1 MKGKKLTE
9 WFTSKKIVSSCA
21 AIALAAVIG
30 GVSLFSGTGE
40 TPEFPS
46 YTDPVMETSIQ
57 EEETPLASQPKTSV
71 KTTRSTKT
79 TKKTVK
85 LKKAS
90 KKSYTKKLK
99 TTTKVSN
106 SSKTSGN
113 TTVAT
118 KKTVVTNATEK
129 YTKKSKKKL
138 VTSKVITTVQT
149 TTTQQ
154 VTVTNVA
161 AANTTSSGTTAKSPA
176 TTTTVKATT
185 ASTATANKTKYEANV
200 TSVAGKMDSRV
211 LSAFQKLGFKLVVDP
226 SVNYSGYFEARSR
239 SITMKQID
247 DSVYHELGHFL
258 AFIAGNA
265 DRTSSFQSIY
275 AAEKSKVTAFNK
287 AYVTQNASEYFA
299 ESVKDYILNNAALKS
314 TRPQTYAAVQN
325 ALNQITDAQIAKIQK
340 IYGPYW
346 N

>member
-9 WFTSKKIVSSCA
+9 WLANKKVVSSCA

-30 GVSLFSGTGE
+30 GVSLFSGAGE

-46 YTDPVMETSIQ
+46 YTDPIMETSII
-57 EEETPLASQPKTSV
+57 EDETPLASQPKTTV
-71 KTTRSTKT
+71 KTTSSTKT
-79 TKKTVK
+79 IRKTVK

-99 TTTKVSN
+99 TKTKVTN
-106 SSKTSGN
+106 KTNKSGN
-113 TTVAT
+113 TTVDT
-118 KKTVVTNATEK
+118 KTTVVTKATAK
-129 YTKKSKKKL
+129 YTKKSKKKV
-138 VTSKVITTVQT
+138 VTSKITTTVQT

-154 VTVTNVA
+154 VSI
-161 AANTTSSGTTAKSPA
+161 ANETAVSTTSSGTSAA
-176 TTTTVKATT
+176 Q
-185 ASTATANKTKYEANV
+185 ATAAASSSQNQSKYEANV
-200 TSVAGKMDSRV
+200 ANVASVAGKMDNRV
-211 LSAFQKLGFKLVVDP
+211 IAAYQQLGFKIVVDP
-226 SVNYSGYFEARSR
+226 SVNYSGYFDARSR

-258 AFIAGNA
+258 AFIAGNVDKTA
-265 DRTSSFQSIY
+265 SFQSIF
-275 AAEKSKVTAFNK
+275 AAEKANVTAFNK

-299 ESVKDYILNNAALKS
+299 ESVKDYILNNASLKS

-340 IYGPYW
+340 IYGAFW

>member
-9 WFTSKKIVSSCA
+9 WLANKKVVSSCA

-30 GVSLFSGTGE
+30 GVSLFSGAGE

-46 YTDPVMETSIQ
+46 YTDPIMETSIM
-57 EEETPLASQPKTSV
+57 EDETPLASQPKTTV
-71 KTTRSTKT
+71 KTTSSTKT
-79 TKKTVK
+79 TRKTVK

-99 TTTKVSN
+99 TKTKVTN
-106 SSKTSGN
+106 KTNKSGN
-113 TTVAT
+113 TTVDT
-118 KKTVVTNATEK
+118 KTTVVTKATAK
-129 YTKKSKKKL
+129 YTKKSKKKV
-138 VTSKVITTVQT
+138 VTSKIITTVQT

-154 VTVTNVA
+154 VSI
-161 AANTTSSGTTAKSPA
+161 ANETAVSTTSSGTSAA
-176 TTTTVKATT
+176 Q
-185 ASTATANKTKYEANV
+185 ATAAASSSQNQSKYEANV
-200 TSVAGKMDSRV
+200 ANVASVAGKMDNRV
-211 LSAFQKLGFKLVVDP
+211 IAAYQQLGFKLVVDP
-226 SVNYSGYFEARSR
+226 SVNYSGYFDARSR

-258 AFIAGNA
+258 AFIAGNVDKTA
-265 DRTSSFQSIY
+265 SFQSIF
-275 AAEKSKVTAFNK
+275 AAEKANVTAFNK

-299 ESVKDYILNNAALKS
+299 ESVKDYILNNASLKS

-340 IYGPYW
+340 IYGAFW

>member
-1 MKGKKLTE
+1 MKGKKITE
-9 WFTSKKIVSSCA
+9 WLANKKVVSSCA

-30 GVSLFSGTGE
+30 GVSLFSGAGE

-46 YTDPVMETSIQ
+46 YTDPIMETSII
-57 EEETPLASQPKTSV
+57 EDETPLASQPKTTV
-71 KTTRSTKT
+71 KTTSSTKT
-79 TKKTVK
+79 IRKTVK

-99 TTTKVSN
+99 TKTKVTN
-106 SSKTSGN
+106 KTNKSGN
-113 TTVAT
+113 TTVDT
-118 KKTVVTNATEK
+118 KTTVVTKATAK
-129 YTKKSKKKL
+129 YTKKSKKKV
-138 VTSKVITTVQT
+138 VTSKITTTVQT

-154 VTVTNVA
+154 VSI
-161 AANTTSSGTTAKSPA
+161 ANETAVSTTSSGTSVAQ
-176 TTTTVKATT
+176 
-185 ASTATANKTKYEANV
+185 ATAASSSQNQSKYEANV
-200 TSVAGKMDSRV
+200 ASVAGKMDNRV
-211 LSAFQKLGFKLVVDP
+211 IAAYQQLGFKIVVDP
-226 SVNYSGYFEARSR
+226 SVNYSGYFDARSR

-258 AFIAGNA
+258 AFIAGNVDKTA
-265 DRTSSFQSIY
+265 SFQSIF
-275 AAEKSKVTAFNK
+275 AAEKANVTAFNK

-299 ESVKDYILNNAALKS
+299 ESVKDYILNNASLKS

-340 IYGPYW
+340 IYGAFW

>member
-1 MKGKKLTE
+1 MKGKKITE
-9 WFTSKKIVSSCA
+9 WLANKKVVSSCA

-30 GVSLFSGTGE
+30 GVSLFSGAGE

-46 YTDPVMETSIQ
+46 YTDPIMETSII
-57 EEETPLASQPKTSV
+57 EDETPLASQPKTTV
-71 KTTRSTKT
+71 KTTSSTKT
-79 TKKTVK
+79 TRKTVK

-99 TTTKVSN
+99 TKTKVTN
-106 SSKTSGN
+106 KTNKSGN
-113 TTVAT
+113 TTVDT
-118 KKTVVTNATEK
+118 KTTVVTKATAK
-129 YTKKSKKKL
+129 YTKKSKKKV
-138 VTSKVITTVQT
+138 VTSKITTTVQT

-154 VTVTNVA
+154 VSI
-161 AANTTSSGTTAKSPA
+161 ANETAVSTTSSGTSAA
-176 TTTTVKATT
+176 Q
-185 ASTATANKTKYEANV
+185 ATAAASSSQNQSKYEANV
-200 TSVAGKMDSRV
+200 ANVASVAGKMDNRV
-211 LSAFQKLGFKLVVDP
+211 IAAYQQLGFKIVVDP
-226 SVNYSGYFEARSR
+226 SVNYSGYFDARSR

-258 AFIAGNA
+258 AFIAGNVDKTA
-265 DRTSSFQSIY
+265 SFQSIF
-275 AAEKSKVTAFNK
+275 AAEKANVTAFNK

-299 ESVKDYILNNAALKS
+299 ESVKDYILNNASLKS

-340 IYGPYW
+340 IYGAFW

>member
-9 WFTSKKIVSSCA
+9 WLANKKVVSSCA

-30 GVSLFSGTGE
+30 GVSLFSGAGQS
-40 TPEFPS
+40 PEFPS
-46 YTDPVMETSIQ
+46 YTDPILESSIIVDV
-57 EEETPLASQPKTSV
+57 TPLASQPKTTV
-71 KTTRSTKT
+71 KTTSSTKT
-79 TKKTVK
+79 TRKTVK

-99 TTTKVSN
+99 TKTKVTN
-106 SSKTSGN
+106 KTNKSGN
-113 TTVAT
+113 TTVDT
-118 KKTVVTNATEK
+118 KTTVVTKATAK
-129 YTKKSKKKL
+129 YTKKSKKKV
-138 VTSKVITTVQT
+138 VTSKITTTVQT

-154 VTVTNVA
+154 VSI
-161 AANTTSSGTTAKSPA
+161 ANETAVSTTSSGTSAA
-176 TTTTVKATT
+176 Q
-185 ASTATANKTKYEANV
+185 ATAAASSSQNQSKYEANV
-200 TSVAGKMDSRV
+200 ASVAGKMDNRV
-211 LSAFQKLGFKLVVDP
+211 IAAYQQLGFD
-226 SVNYSGYFEARSR
+226 ARSR

-265 DRTSSFQSIY
+265 DKTASFQSIF
-275 AAEKSKVTAFNK
+275 AAEKANVTAFNK

-299 ESVKDYILNNAALKS
+299 ESVKDYILNNASLKS
-314 TRPQTYAAVQN
+314 SRPQTYAAVQN

-340 IYGPYW
+340 IYGAFW

>member
-1 MKGKKLTE
+1 MKGKKITE
-9 WFTSKKIVSSCA
+9 WLANKKVVSSCA

-30 GVSLFSGTGE
+30 GVSLFSGAGE

-46 YTDPVMETSIQ
+46 YTDPIMETSII
-57 EEETPLASQPKTSV
+57 EDETPLASQPKTTV
-71 KTTRSTKT
+71 KTTSSTKT
-79 TKKTVK
+79 TRKTVK

-99 TTTKVSN
+99 TKTKVTN
-106 SSKTSGN
+106 KTNKSGN
-113 TTVAT
+113 TTVDT
-118 KKTVVTNATEK
+118 KTTVVTKATAK
-129 YTKKSKKKL
+129 YTKKSKKKV
-138 VTSKVITTVQT
+138 VTSKITTTVQT

-154 VTVTNVA
+154 VSI
-161 AANTTSSGTTAKSPA
+161 ANETAVSTTSSGTSAA
-176 TTTTVKATT
+176 Q
-185 ASTATANKTKYEANV
+185 ATAAASSSQNQSKYEANV
-200 TSVAGKMDSRV
+200 ANVASVAGKMDNRV
-211 LSAFQKLGFKLVVDP
+211 IAAYQQLGFKLVVDP
-226 SVNYSGYFEARSR
+226 SVNYSGYFDARSR

-265 DRTSSFQSIY
+265 DKTASFQSIF
-275 AAEKSKVTAFNK
+275 AAEKANVTAFNK

-299 ESVKDYILNNAALKS
+299 ESVKDYILNNASLKS

-340 IYGPYW
+340 IYGAFW

>member
-9 WFTSKKIVSSCA
+9 WLANKKVVSSCA

-46 YTDPVMETSIQ
+46 YTDPIMEASII
-57 EEETPLASQPKTSV
+57 EDETPLASQPKTTV
-71 KTTRSTKT
+71 KTTSSTKT
-79 TKKTVK
+79 TRKTVK

-99 TTTKVSN
+99 TKTKVTN
-106 SSKTSGN
+106 KTNKSGN
-113 TTVAT
+113 TTVDT
-118 KKTVVTNATEK
+118 KTTVVTKATAK
-129 YTKKSKKKL
+129 YTKKSKKKV
-138 VTSKVITTVQT
+138 VTSKITTTVQT

-154 VTVTNVA
+154 VSI
-161 AANTTSSGTTAKSPA
+161 ANETAVSTTSSGTS
-176 TTTTVKATT
+176 V
-185 ASTATANKTKYEANV
+185 SQATAAASSSQNQSKYEANV
-200 TSVAGKMDSRV
+200 ANVASVAGKMDNRV
-211 LSAFQKLGFKLVVDP
+211 IAAYQQLGFKIVVDP
-226 SVNYSGYFEARSR
+226 SVNYSGYFDARSR

-247 DSVYHELGHFL
+247 DTVYHELGHFL
-258 AFIAGNA
+258 AFIAGNVDKTA
-265 DRTSSFQSIY
+265 SFQSIF
-275 AAEKSKVTAFNK
+275 AAEKANVTAFNK

-299 ESVKDYILNNAALKS
+299 ESVKDYILNNASLKS

-340 IYGPYW
+340 IYGAFW

>member
-1 MKGKKLTE
+1 MKGKKITE
-9 WFTSKKIVSSCA
+9 WLANKKVVSSCA

-30 GVSLFSGTGE
+30 GVSLFSGAGE

-46 YTDPVMETSIQ
+46 YTDPIMETSII
-57 EEETPLASQPKTSV
+57 EDETPLASQPKTTV
-71 KTTRSTKT
+71 KTTSSTKT
-79 TKKTVK
+79 TRKTVK

-99 TTTKVSN
+99 TKTKVTN
-106 SSKTSGN
+106 KTNKSGN
-113 TTVAT
+113 TTVDT
-118 KKTVVTNATEK
+118 KTTVVTKATAK
-129 YTKKSKKKL
+129 YTKKSKKKV
-138 VTSKVITTVQT
+138 VTSKITTTVQT

-154 VTVTNVA
+154 VSI
-161 AANTTSSGTTAKSPA
+161 ANETAVSTTSSGTS
-176 TTTTVKATT
+176 V
-185 ASTATANKTKYEANV
+185 SQATAAASSSQNQSKYEANV
-200 TSVAGKMDSRV
+200 ANVASVAGKMDNRV
-211 LSAFQKLGFKLVVDP
+211 IAAYQQLGFKLVVDP
-226 SVNYSGYFEARSR
+226 SVNYSGYFDARSR

-258 AFIAGNA
+258 AFIAGNVDKTA
-265 DRTSSFQSIY
+265 SFQSIF
-275 AAEKSKVTAFNK
+275 AAEKANVTAFNK

-299 ESVKDYILNNAALKS
+299 ESVKDYILNNASLKS

-340 IYGPYW
+340 IYGAFW

>member
-9 WFTSKKIVSSCA
+9 WLANKKVVSSCA

-46 YTDPVMETSIQ
+46 YTDPIMETSII
-57 EEETPLASQPKTSV
+57 EDETPLASQPKTTV
-71 KTTRSTKT
+71 KTTSSTKT
-79 TKKTVK
+79 IRKTVK

-99 TTTKVSN
+99 TKTKVTN
-106 SSKTSGN
+106 KTNKSGN
-113 TTVAT
+113 TTVDT
-118 KKTVVTNATEK
+118 KTTVVTKATAK
-129 YTKKSKKKL
+129 YTKKSKKKV
-138 VTSKVITTVQT
+138 VTSKITTTVQT

-154 VTVTNVA
+154 VSI
-161 AANTTSSGTTAKSPA
+161 ANETAVSTTSSGTSAA
-176 TTTTVKATT
+176 Q
-185 ASTATANKTKYEANV
+185 ATAAASSSQNQSKYEANV
-200 TSVAGKMDSRV
+200 ANVASVAGKMDNRV
-211 LSAFQKLGFKLVVDP
+211 IAAYQQLGFKLVVDP
-226 SVNYSGYFEARSR
+226 SVNYSGYFDARSR

-265 DRTSSFQSIY
+265 DKTASFQSIF
-275 AAEKSKVTAFNK
+275 AAEKANVTAFNK

-299 ESVKDYILNNAALKS
+299 ESVKDYILNNASLKS
-314 TRPQTYAAVQN
+314 SRPQTYAAVQN

-340 IYGPYW
+340 IYGAFW

>member
-9 WFTSKKIVSSCA
+9 WLANKKVVSSCA

-30 GVSLFSGTGE
+30 GVSLFSGAGE

-46 YTDPVMETSIQ
+46 YTDPIMETSII
-57 EEETPLASQPKTSV
+57 EDETPLASQPKTTV
-71 KTTRSTKT
+71 KTTSSTKT
-79 TKKTVK
+79 IRKTVK

-99 TTTKVSN
+99 TKTKVTN
-106 SSKTSGN
+106 KTNKSGN
-113 TTVAT
+113 TTVDT
-118 KKTVVTNATEK
+118 KTTVVTKATAK
-129 YTKKSKKKL
+129 YTKKSKKKV
-138 VTSKVITTVQT
+138 VTSKITTTVQT

-154 VTVTNVA
+154 VSI
-161 AANTTSSGTTAKSPA
+161 ANETAVSTTSSGTSAA
-176 TTTTVKATT
+176 Q
-185 ASTATANKTKYEANV
+185 ATAAASSSQNQSKYEANV
-200 TSVAGKMDSRV
+200 ANVASVAGKMDNRV
-211 LSAFQKLGFKLVVDP
+211 IAAYQQLGFKLVVDP
-226 SVNYSGYFEARSR
+226 SVNYSGYFDARSR

-258 AFIAGNA
+258 AFIAGNVDKTA
-265 DRTSSFQSIY
+265 SFQSIF
-275 AAEKSKVTAFNK
+275 AAEKANVTAFNK

-299 ESVKDYILNNAALKS
+299 ESVKDYILNNASLKS
-314 TRPQTYAAVQN
+314 SRPQTYAAVQN

-340 IYGPYW
+340 IYGAFW

>member
-9 WFTSKKIVSSCA
+9 WLANKKVVSSCA

-46 YTDPVMETSIQ
+46 YTDPIMEASII
-57 EEETPLASQPKTSV
+57 EDETPLASQPKTTV
-71 KTTRSTKT
+71 KTTSSTKT
-79 TKKTVK
+79 TRKTVK

-99 TTTKVSN
+99 TKTKVTN
-106 SSKTSGN
+106 KTNKSGN
-113 TTVAT
+113 TTVDT
-118 KKTVVTNATEK
+118 KTTVVTKATAK
-129 YTKKSKKKL
+129 YTKKSKKKV
-138 VTSKVITTVQT
+138 VTSKITTTVQT

-154 VTVTNVA
+154 VSI
-161 AANTTSSGTTAKSPA
+161 ANETAVSTTSSGTS
-176 TTTTVKATT
+176 V
-185 ASTATANKTKYEANV
+185 SQATAAASSSQNQSKYEANV
-200 TSVAGKMDSRV
+200 ANVASVAGKMDNRV
-211 LSAFQKLGFKLVVDP
+211 IAAYQQLGFKLVVDP
-226 SVNYSGYFEARSR
+226 SVNYSGYFDARSR

-258 AFIAGNA
+258 AFIAGNVDKTA
-265 DRTSSFQSIY
+265 SFQSIF
-275 AAEKSKVTAFNK
+275 AAEKANVTAFNK

-299 ESVKDYILNNAALKS
+299 ESVKDYILNNASLKS

-340 IYGPYW
+340 IYGAFW

>member
-9 WFTSKKIVSSCA
+9 WFSNKKIISSCA
-21 AIALAAVIG
+21 AVALAAVIG
-30 GVSLFSGTGE
+30 GVSLFSGSTD

-46 YTDPVMETSIQ
+46 YTDPVMEASIA
-57 EEETPLASQPKTSV
+57 EEETPLASQPKTTV
-71 KTTRSTKT
+71 KTTKSTKT

-90 KKSYTKKLK
+90 KKSYTKKMK
-99 TTTKVSN
+99 PTTRVSN

-118 KKTVVTNATEK
+118 KKTVVTNKTEK

-138 VTSKVITTVQT
+138 VTSRITTTVQT

-154 VTVTNVA
+154 VTINNVA
-161 AANTTSSGTTAKSPA
+161 AANTTSSGTTVSN
-176 TTTTVKATT
+176 T
-185 ASTATANKTKYEANV
+185 ASAAKPAASATVANKTKYEANV

-211 LSAFQKLGFKLVVDP
+211 LMAFQKLGFKMVVDP
-226 SVNYSGYFEARSR
+226 SVNYSGYFAARTR

-258 AFIAGNA
+258 AFIAGNV
-265 DRTSSFQSIY
+265 DQTSGFQSVY
-275 AAEKSKVTAFNK
+275 AAEKNKVTAFNK

-299 ESVKDYILNNAALKS
+299 ESVKDYILNNASLKS
-314 TRPQTYAAVQN
+314 ARPQTYAAVQN
-325 ALNQITDAQIAKIQK
+325 ALNQITDEQIAKIQK

-346 N
+346 K

>member
-9 WFTSKKIVSSCA
+9 WLANKKVVSSCA

-30 GVSLFSGTGE
+30 GVSLFSGAGE

-46 YTDPVMETSIQ
+46 YTDPIMETSII
-57 EEETPLASQPKTSV
+57 EDETPLASQPKTTV
-71 KTTRSTKT
+71 KTTSSTKT
-79 TKKTVK
+79 TRKTVK

-99 TTTKVSN
+99 TKTKVTN
-106 SSKTSGN
+106 KTNKSGN
-113 TTVAT
+113 TTVDT
-118 KKTVVTNATEK
+118 KTTVVTKATAK
-129 YTKKSKKKL
+129 YTKKSKKKV
-138 VTSKVITTVQT
+138 VTSKITTTVQT

-154 VTVTNVA
+154 VSI
-161 AANTTSSGTTAKSPA
+161 ANETAVSTTSSGTSAA
-176 TTTTVKATT
+176 Q
-185 ASTATANKTKYEANV
+185 ATAAASSSQNQSKYEANV
-200 TSVAGKMDSRV
+200 ANVASVAGKMDNRV
-211 LSAFQKLGFKLVVDP
+211 IAAYQQLGFKIVVDP
-226 SVNYSGYFEARSR
+226 SVNYSGYFDARSR

-258 AFIAGNA
+258 AFIAGNVDKTA
-265 DRTSSFQSIY
+265 SFQSIF
-275 AAEKSKVTAFNK
+275 AAEKANVTAFNK

-299 ESVKDYILNNAALKS
+299 ESVKDYILNNASLKS
-314 TRPQTYAAVQN
+314 SRPQTYAAVQN

-340 IYGPYW
+340 IYGAFW

>member
-9 WFTSKKIVSSCA
+9 WLANKKVVSSCA

-30 GVSLFSGTGE
+30 GVSLFSGAGE

-46 YTDPVMETSIQ
+46 YTDPIMETSII
-57 EEETPLASQPKTSV
+57 EDETPLASQPKTTV
-71 KTTRSTKT
+71 KTTSSTKT
-79 TKKTVK
+79 TRKTVK

-99 TTTKVSN
+99 TKTKVTN
-106 SSKTSGN
+106 KTNKSGN
-113 TTVAT
+113 TTVDT
-118 KKTVVTNATEK
+118 KTTVVTKATAK
-129 YTKKSKKKL
+129 YTKKSKKKV
-138 VTSKVITTVQT
+138 VTSKITTTVQT

-154 VTVTNVA
+154 VSI
-161 AANTTSSGTTAKSPA
+161 ANETAVSTTSSGTSAA
-176 TTTTVKATT
+176 Q
-185 ASTATANKTKYEANV
+185 ATAAASSSQNQSKYEANV
-200 TSVAGKMDSRV
+200 ANVASVAGKMDNRV
-211 LSAFQKLGFKLVVDP
+211 IAAYQQLGFKIVVDP
-226 SVNYSGYFEARSR
+226 SVNYSGYFDARSR

-258 AFIAGNA
+258 AFIAGNVDKTA
-265 DRTSSFQSIY
+265 SFQSIF
-275 AAEKSKVTAFNK
+275 AAEKANVTAFNK

-299 ESVKDYILNNAALKS
+299 ESVKDYILNNASLKS

-340 IYGPYW
+340 IYGAFW

>member
-1 MKGKKLTE
+1 MKGKKITE
-9 WFTSKKIVSSCA
+9 WLANKKVVSSCA

-30 GVSLFSGTGE
+30 GVSLFSGAGE

-46 YTDPVMETSIQ
+46 YTDPIMETSII
-57 EEETPLASQPKTSV
+57 EDETPLASQPKTTV
-71 KTTRSTKT
+71 KTTSSTKT
-79 TKKTVK
+79 IRKTVK

-99 TTTKVSN
+99 TKTKVTN
-106 SSKTSGN
+106 KTNKAGN
-113 TTVAT
+113 TTVDT
-118 KKTVVTNATEK
+118 KTTVVTKATAK
-129 YTKKSKKKL
+129 YTKKSKKKV
-138 VTSKVITTVQT
+138 VTSKITTTVQT

-154 VTVTNVA
+154 VSI
-161 AANTTSSGTTAKSPA
+161 ANETAVSTTSSGTSAA
-176 TTTTVKATT
+176 Q
-185 ASTATANKTKYEANV
+185 ATAAASSSQNQSKYEANV
-200 TSVAGKMDSRV
+200 ANVASVAGKMDNRV
-211 LSAFQKLGFKLVVDP
+211 IAAYQQLGFKLVVDP
-226 SVNYSGYFEARSR
+226 SVNYSGYFDARSR

-258 AFIAGNA
+258 AFIAGNVDKTA
-265 DRTSSFQSIY
+265 SFQSIF
-275 AAEKSKVTAFNK
+275 AAEKANVTAFNK

-299 ESVKDYILNNAALKS
+299 ESVKDYILNNASLKS

-340 IYGPYW
+340 IYGAFW

>member
-9 WFTSKKIVSSCA
+9 WLANKKVVSSCA

-30 GVSLFSGTGE
+30 GVSLFSGAGE

-46 YTDPVMETSIQ
+46 YTDPIMETSII
-57 EEETPLASQPKTSV
+57 EDETPLASQPKTTV
-71 KTTRSTKT
+71 KTTSSTKT
-79 TKKTVK
+79 TRKTVK

-99 TTTKVSN
+99 TKTKVTN
-106 SSKTSGN
+106 KTNKAGN
-113 TTVAT
+113 TTVDT
-118 KKTVVTNATEK
+118 KTTVVTKATAK
-129 YTKKSKKKL
+129 YTKKSKKKV
-138 VTSKVITTVQT
+138 VTSKITTTVQT

-154 VTVTNVA
+154 VLIDNETAVS
-161 AANTTSSGTTAKSPA
+161 TTSSGTSAA
-176 TTTTVKATT
+176 Q
-185 ASTATANKTKYEANV
+185 ATAAASSSQNQSKYEANV
-200 TSVAGKMDSRV
+200 ANVASVAGKMDNRV
-211 LSAFQKLGFKLVVDP
+211 IAAYQQLGFKLVVDP
-226 SVNYSGYFEARSR
+226 SVNYSGYFDARSR

-258 AFIAGNA
+258 AFIAGNVDKTA
-265 DRTSSFQSIY
+265 SFQSIF
-275 AAEKSKVTAFNK
+275 AAEKANVTAFNK

-299 ESVKDYILNNAALKS
+299 ESVKDYILNNASLKS
-314 TRPQTYAAVQN
+314 SRPQTYAAVQN

-340 IYGPYW
+340 IYGAFW

>member
-9 WFTSKKIVSSCA
+9 WLANKKVVSSCA

-30 GVSLFSGTGE
+30 GVSLFSGAGE

-46 YTDPVMETSIQ
+46 YTDPIMETSII
-57 EEETPLASQPKTSV
+57 EDETPLASQPKTTV
-71 KTTRSTKT
+71 KTTSSTKT
-79 TKKTVK
+79 TRKTVK

-99 TTTKVSN
+99 TKTKVTN
-106 SSKTSGN
+106 KTNKAGN
-113 TTVAT
+113 TTVDT
-118 KKTVVTNATEK
+118 KTTVVTKATAK
-129 YTKKSKKKL
+129 YTKKSKKKV
-138 VTSKVITTVQT
+138 VTSKITTTVQT

-154 VTVTNVA
+154 VSI
-161 AANTTSSGTTAKSPA
+161 ANETAVSTTSSGTSAA
-176 TTTTVKATT
+176 Q
-185 ASTATANKTKYEANV
+185 ATAAASSSQNQSKYEANV
-200 TSVAGKMDSRV
+200 ANVASVAGKMDNRV
-211 LSAFQKLGFKLVVDP
+211 IAAYQQLGFKLVVDP
-226 SVNYSGYFEARSR
+226 SVNYSGYFDARSR

-258 AFIAGNA
+258 AFIAGNVDKTA
-265 DRTSSFQSIY
+265 SFQSIF
-275 AAEKSKVTAFNK
+275 AAEKANVTAFNK

-299 ESVKDYILNNAALKS
+299 ESVKDYILNNASLKN

-340 IYGPYW
+340 IYGAFW

>member
-9 WFTSKKIVSSCA
+9 WLANKKVVSSCA

-30 GVSLFSGTGE
+30 GVSLFSGAGE

-46 YTDPVMETSIQ
+46 YTDPIMEASIM
-57 EEETPLASQPKTSV
+57 EDETPLASQPKTTV
-71 KTTRSTKT
+71 KTTSSTKT
-79 TKKTVK
+79 TRKTVK

-99 TTTKVSN
+99 TKTKVTN
-106 SSKTSGN
+106 KTNKAGN
-113 TTVAT
+113 TTVDT
-118 KKTVVTNATEK
+118 KTTVVTNATAK
-129 YTKKSKKKL
+129 YTKKSKKKV
-138 VTSKVITTVQT
+138 VTSKITTTVQT

-154 VTVTNVA
+154 VSIDNETAVS
-161 AANTTSSGTTAKSPA
+161 TTSSGTSAA
-176 TTTTVKATT
+176 QTT
-185 ASTATANKTKYEANV
+185 AASSSQNKSKYEANV
-200 TSVAGKMDSRV
+200 ASVAGKMDNRV
-211 LSAFQKLGFKLVVDP
+211 IAAYQQLGFKIVVDP
-226 SVNYSGYFEARSR
+226 SVNYSGYFDARSR

-265 DRTSSFQSIY
+265 DKTASFQSIF
-275 AAEKSKVTAFNK
+275 AAEKANVTAFNK

-299 ESVKDYILNNAALKS
+299 ESVKDYILNNASLKS

-340 IYGPYW
+340 IYGAFW

>member
-9 WFTSKKIVSSCA
+9 WLANKKVVSSCA

-30 GVSLFSGTGE
+30 GVSLFSGAGE

-46 YTDPVMETSIQ
+46 YTDPIMETSII
-57 EEETPLASQPKTSV
+57 EDETPLASQPKTTV
-71 KTTRSTKT
+71 KTTSSTKT
-79 TKKTVK
+79 IRKTVK

-99 TTTKVSN
+99 TKTKVTN
-106 SSKTSGN
+106 KTNKAGN
-113 TTVAT
+113 TTVDT
-118 KKTVVTNATEK
+118 KTTVVTKATAK
-129 YTKKSKKKL
+129 YTKKSKKKV
-138 VTSKVITTVQT
+138 VTSKITTTVQT

-154 VTVTNVA
+154 VSI
-161 AANTTSSGTTAKSPA
+161 ANETAVSTTSSGTS
-176 TTTTVKATT
+176 V
-185 ASTATANKTKYEANV
+185 SQATAAASSSQNQSKYEANV
-200 TSVAGKMDSRV
+200 ANVASVAGKMDNRV
-211 LSAFQKLGFKLVVDP
+211 IAAYQQLGFKLVVDP
-226 SVNYSGYFEARSR
+226 SVNYSGYFDARSR

-258 AFIAGNA
+258 AFIAGNVDKTA
-265 DRTSSFQSIY
+265 SFQSIF
-275 AAEKSKVTAFNK
+275 AAEKANVTAFNK

-299 ESVKDYILNNAALKS
+299 ESVKDYILNNASLKN

-340 IYGPYW
+340 IYGAFW

>member
-9 WFTSKKIVSSCA
+9 WLANKKVVSSCA

-30 GVSLFSGTGE
+30 GVSLFSGAGE

-46 YTDPVMETSIQ
+46 YTDPIMETSII
-57 EEETPLASQPKTSV
+57 EDETPLASQPKTTV
-71 KTTRSTKT
+71 KTTSSTKT
-79 TKKTVK
+79 TRKTVK

-99 TTTKVSN
+99 TKTKVTN
-106 SSKTSGN
+106 KTNKSGN
-113 TTVAT
+113 TTVDT
-118 KKTVVTNATEK
+118 KTTVVTKATAK
-129 YTKKSKKKL
+129 YTKKSKKKV
-138 VTSKVITTVQT
+138 VTSKITTTVQT

-154 VTVTNVA
+154 VSI
-161 AANTTSSGTTAKSPA
+161 ANETAISTTSSGTSAA
-176 TTTTVKATT
+176 Q
-185 ASTATANKTKYEANV
+185 ATAAASSSQNQSKYEANV
-200 TSVAGKMDSRV
+200 ANVASVAGKMDNRV
-211 LSAFQKLGFKLVVDP
+211 IAAYQQLGFKLVVDP
-226 SVNYSGYFEARSR
+226 SVNYSGYFDARSR

-258 AFIAGNA
+258 AFIAGNVDKTA
-265 DRTSSFQSIY
+265 SFQSIF
-275 AAEKSKVTAFNK
+275 AAEKANVTAFNK

-299 ESVKDYILNNAALKS
+299 ESVKDYILNNASLKS

-340 IYGPYW
+340 IYGAFW

>member
-9 WFTSKKIVSSCA
+9 WLANKKVVSSCA

-30 GVSLFSGTGE
+30 GVSLFSRAGE

-46 YTDPVMETSIQ
+46 YTDPIMETSII
-57 EEETPLASQPKTSV
+57 EDETPLASQPKTTV
-71 KTTRSTKT
+71 KTTSSTKT
-79 TKKTVK
+79 TRKTVK

-99 TTTKVSN
+99 TKTKVTN
-106 SSKTSGN
+106 KTNKSGN
-113 TTVAT
+113 TTVDT
-118 KKTVVTNATEK
+118 KTTVVTKATAK
-129 YTKKSKKKL
+129 YTKKSKKKV
-138 VTSKVITTVQT
+138 VTSKITTTVQT

-154 VTVTNVA
+154 VSI
-161 AANTTSSGTTAKSPA
+161 ANETAVSTTSSGTSAAQA
-176 TTTTVKATT
+176 TEA
-185 ASTATANKTKYEANV
+185 ASSSQNQSKYEANV
-200 TSVAGKMDSRV
+200 ANVASVAGKMDNRV
-211 LSAFQKLGFKLVVDP
+211 IAAYQQLGFKLVVDP
-226 SVNYSGYFEARSR
+226 SVNYSGYFDARSR

-258 AFIAGNA
+258 AFIAGNVDKTA
-265 DRTSSFQSIY
+265 SFQSIF
-275 AAEKSKVTAFNK
+275 AAEKANVTAFNK

-299 ESVKDYILNNAALKS
+299 ESVKDYILNNASLKS
-314 TRPQTYAAVQN
+314 TRPQTYAADQN

-340 IYGPYW
+340 IYGAFW

>member
-1 MKGKKLTE
+1 MKGKKITE
-9 WFTSKKIVSSCA
+9 WLANKKVVSSCA

-30 GVSLFSGTGE
+30 GVSLFSGAGE

-46 YTDPVMETSIQ
+46 YTDPIMETSII
-57 EEETPLASQPKTSV
+57 EDETPLASQPKTTV
-71 KTTRSTKT
+71 KTTSSTKT
-79 TKKTVK
+79 TRKTVK

-99 TTTKVSN
+99 TKTKVTN
-106 SSKTSGN
+106 KTNKSGN
-113 TTVAT
+113 TTVDT
-118 KKTVVTNATEK
+118 KTTVVTKATAK
-129 YTKKSKKKL
+129 YTKKSKKKV
-138 VTSKVITTVQT
+138 VTSKITTTVQT

-154 VTVTNVA
+154 VSI
-161 AANTTSSGTTAKSPA
+161 ANETAVSTTSSGTSAA
-176 TTTTVKATT
+176 Q
-185 ASTATANKTKYEANV
+185 ATAAASSSQNQSKYEANV
-200 TSVAGKMDSRV
+200 ANVASVAGKMDNRV
-211 LSAFQKLGFKLVVDP
+211 IAAYQQLGFKLVVDP
-226 SVNYSGYFEARSR
+226 SVNYSGYFDARSR

-258 AFIAGNA
+258 AFIAGNVDKTA
-265 DRTSSFQSIY
+265 SFQSIF
-275 AAEKSKVTAFNK
+275 AAEKANVTAFNK

-299 ESVKDYILNNAALKS
+299 ESVKDYILNNASLKS

-340 IYGPYW
+340 IYGAFW

>member
-9 WFTSKKIVSSCA
+9 WLANKKVVSSCA

-30 GVSLFSGTGE
+30 GVSLFSGAGE

-46 YTDPVMETSIQ
+46 YTDPIMEASII
-57 EEETPLASQPKTSV
+57 EDETPLASQPKTTV
-71 KTTRSTKT
+71 KTTSSTKT
-79 TKKTVK
+79 TRKTVK

-99 TTTKVSN
+99 TKTKVTN
-106 SSKTSGN
+106 KTNKAGN
-113 TTVAT
+113 TTVDT
-118 KKTVVTNATEK
+118 KTTVVTKATAK
-129 YTKKSKKKL
+129 YTKKSKKKV
-138 VTSKVITTVQT
+138 VTSKITTTVQT

-154 VTVTNVA
+154 VSI
-161 AANTTSSGTTAKSPA
+161 ANETAVSTTSSGTS
-176 TTTTVKATT
+176 V
-185 ASTATANKTKYEANV
+185 SQATAAASSSQNQSKYEANV
-200 TSVAGKMDSRV
+200 ANVASVAGKMDNRV
-211 LSAFQKLGFKLVVDP
+211 IAAYQQLGFKLVVDP
-226 SVNYSGYFEARSR
+226 SVNYSGYFDARSR

-258 AFIAGNA
+258 AFIAGNVDKTA
-265 DRTSSFQSIY
+265 SFQSIF
-275 AAEKSKVTAFNK
+275 AAEKANVTAFNK

-299 ESVKDYILNNAALKS
+299 ESVKDYILNNASLKS
-314 TRPQTYAAVQN
+314 SRPQTYAAVQN

-340 IYGPYW
+340 IYGAFW

>member
-9 WFTSKKIVSSCA
+9 WLANKKVVSSCA

-30 GVSLFSGTGE
+30 GVSLFSGAGE

-46 YTDPVMETSIQ
+46 YTDPIMETSII
-57 EEETPLASQPKTSV
+57 EDETPLASQPKTTV
-71 KTTRSTKT
+71 KTTSSTKT
-79 TKKTVK
+79 IRKTVK

-99 TTTKVSN
+99 TKTKVTN
-106 SSKTSGN
+106 KTNKSGN
-113 TTVAT
+113 TTVDT
-118 KKTVVTNATEK
+118 KTTVVTKATAK
-129 YTKKSKKKL
+129 YTKKSKKKV
-138 VTSKVITTVQT
+138 VTSKITTTVQT

-154 VTVTNVA
+154 VSI
-161 AANTTSSGTTAKSPA
+161 ANETAVSTTSSGTS
-176 TTTTVKATT
+176 V
-185 ASTATANKTKYEANV
+185 SQATAAASSSQNQSKYEANV
-200 TSVAGKMDSRV
+200 ANVASVAGKMDNRV
-211 LSAFQKLGFKLVVDP
+211 IAAYQQLGFKLVVDP
-226 SVNYSGYFEARSR
+226 SVNYSGYFDARSR

-265 DRTSSFQSIY
+265 DKTASFQSIF
-275 AAEKSKVTAFNK
+275 AAEKANVTAFNK

-299 ESVKDYILNNAALKS
+299 ESVKDYILNNASLKS

-340 IYGPYW
+340 IYGAFW

>member
-9 WFTSKKIVSSCA
+9 WLANKKVVSSCA

-30 GVSLFSGTGE
+30 GVSLFSGAGE

-46 YTDPVMETSIQ
+46 YTDPIMETSII
-57 EEETPLASQPKTSV
+57 EDETPLASQPKTTV
-71 KTTRSTKT
+71 KTTSSTKT
-79 TKKTVK
+79 IRKTVK

-99 TTTKVSN
+99 TKTKVTN
-106 SSKTSGN
+106 KTNKSGN
-113 TTVAT
+113 TTVDT
-118 KKTVVTNATEK
+118 KTTVVTKATAK
-129 YTKKSKKKL
+129 YTKKSKKKV
-138 VTSKVITTVQT
+138 VTSKITTTVQT

-154 VTVTNVA
+154 VSI
-161 AANTTSSGTTAKSPA
+161 ANETAVSTTSSGTS
-176 TTTTVKATT
+176 V
-185 ASTATANKTKYEANV
+185 SQATAAASSSQNQSKYEANV
-200 TSVAGKMDSRV
+200 ANVASVAGKMDNRV
-211 LSAFQKLGFKLVVDP
+211 IAAYQQLGFKLVVDP
-226 SVNYSGYFEARSR
+226 SVNYSGYFDARSR

-258 AFIAGNA
+258 AFIAGNVDKTA
-265 DRTSSFQSIY
+265 SFQSIF
-275 AAEKSKVTAFNK
+275 AAEKANVTAFNK

-299 ESVKDYILNNAALKS
+299 ESVKDYILNNASLKS
-314 TRPQTYAAVQN
+314 SRPQTYAAVQN

-340 IYGPYW
+340 IYGAFW

>member
-9 WFTSKKIVSSCA
+9 WLANKKVVSSCA

-30 GVSLFSGTGE
+30 GVSLFSGAGE

-46 YTDPVMETSIQ
+46 YTDPIMETSII
-57 EEETPLASQPKTSV
+57 EDETPLASQPKTTV
-71 KTTRSTKT
+71 KTTSSTKT
-79 TKKTVK
+79 IRKTVK

-99 TTTKVSN
+99 TKTKVTN
-106 SSKTSGN
+106 KTNKAGN
-113 TTVAT
+113 TTVDT
-118 KKTVVTNATEK
+118 KTTVVTKATAK
-129 YTKKSKKKL
+129 YTKKSKKKV
-138 VTSKVITTVQT
+138 VTSKITTTVQT

-154 VTVTNVA
+154 VSI
-161 AANTTSSGTTAKSPA
+161 ANETAVSTTSSGTSAA
-176 TTTTVKATT
+176 Q
-185 ASTATANKTKYEANV
+185 ATAAASSSQNQSKYEANV
-200 TSVAGKMDSRV
+200 ANVASVAGKMDNRV
-211 LSAFQKLGFKLVVDP
+211 IAAYQQLGFKLVVDP
-226 SVNYSGYFEARSR
+226 SVNYSGYFDARSR

-265 DRTSSFQSIY
+265 DKTASFQSIF
-275 AAEKSKVTAFNK
+275 AAEKANVTAFNK

-299 ESVKDYILNNAALKS
+299 ESVKDYILNNASLKS
-314 TRPQTYAAVQN
+314 SRPQTYAAVQN

-340 IYGPYW
+340 IYGAFW

>member
-1 MKGKKLTE
+1 MKGKKITE
-9 WFTSKKIVSSCA
+9 WLANKKVVSSCA

-30 GVSLFSGTGE
+30 GVSLFSGAGE

-46 YTDPVMETSIQ
+46 YTDPIMETSIM
-57 EEETPLASQPKTSV
+57 EDETPLASQPKTTV
-71 KTTRSTKT
+71 KTTSSTKT
-79 TKKTVK
+79 TRKTVK

-99 TTTKVSN
+99 TKTKVTN
-106 SSKTSGN
+106 KTNKSGN
-113 TTVAT
+113 TTVDT
-118 KKTVVTNATEK
+118 KTTVVTKATAK
-129 YTKKSKKKL
+129 YTKKSKKKV
-138 VTSKVITTVQT
+138 VTSKITTTVQT

-154 VTVTNVA
+154 VSI
-161 AANTTSSGTTAKSPA
+161 ANETAVSTTSSGTSAA
-176 TTTTVKATT
+176 Q
-185 ASTATANKTKYEANV
+185 ATAAASSSQNQSKYEANV
-200 TSVAGKMDSRV
+200 ANVASVAGKMDNRV
-211 LSAFQKLGFKLVVDP
+211 IAAYQQLGFKIVVDP
-226 SVNYSGYFEARSR
+226 SVNYSGYFDARSR

-258 AFIAGNA
+258 AFIAGNVDKTA
-265 DRTSSFQSIY
+265 SFQSIF
-275 AAEKSKVTAFNK
+275 AAEKANVTAFNK

-299 ESVKDYILNNAALKS
+299 ESVKDYILNNASLKS

-340 IYGPYW
+340 IYGAFW

>member
-9 WFTSKKIVSSCA
+9 WLANKKVVSSCA

-30 GVSLFSGTGE
+30 GVSLFSGAGE

-46 YTDPVMETSIQ
+46 YTDPIMETSII
-57 EEETPLASQPKTSV
+57 EDETPLASQPKTTV
-71 KTTRSTKT
+71 KTTSSTKT
-79 TKKTVK
+79 IRKTVK

-99 TTTKVSN
+99 TKTKVTN
-106 SSKTSGN
+106 KTNKSGN
-113 TTVAT
+113 TTVDT
-118 KKTVVTNATEK
+118 KTTVVTKATAK
-129 YTKKSKKKL
+129 YTKKSKKKV
-138 VTSKVITTVQT
+138 VTSKITTTVQT

-154 VTVTNVA
+154 VLIDNETAVS
-161 AANTTSSGTTAKSPA
+161 TTSSGTSAA
-176 TTTTVKATT
+176 QAT
-185 ASTATANKTKYEANV
+185 ASASSSQNQSKYEANV
-200 TSVAGKMDSRV
+200 ANVASVAGKMDNRV
-211 LSAFQKLGFKLVVDP
+211 IAAYQQLGFKLVVDP
-226 SVNYSGYFEARSR
+226 SVNYSGYFDARSR

-258 AFIAGNA
+258 AFIAGNVDKTA
-265 DRTSSFQSIY
+265 SFQSIF
-275 AAEKSKVTAFNK
+275 AAEKANVTAFNK

-299 ESVKDYILNNAALKS
+299 ESVKDYILNNASLKS
-314 TRPQTYAAVQN
+314 SRPQTYAAVQN

-340 IYGPYW
+340 IYGAFW

>member
-1 MKGKKLTE
+1 MKGKKITE
-9 WFTSKKIVSSCA
+9 WLANKKVVSSCA

-30 GVSLFSGTGE
+30 GVSLFSGAGE

-46 YTDPVMETSIQ
+46 YTDPIMETSII
-57 EEETPLASQPKTSV
+57 EDETPLASQPKTTV
-71 KTTRSTKT
+71 KTTSSTKT
-79 TKKTVK
+79 TRKTVK

-99 TTTKVSN
+99 TKTKVTN
-106 SSKTSGN
+106 KTNKAGN
-113 TTVAT
+113 TTVDT
-118 KKTVVTNATEK
+118 KTTVVTKATAK
-129 YTKKSKKKL
+129 YTKKSKKKV
-138 VTSKVITTVQT
+138 VTSKITTTVQT

-154 VTVTNVA
+154 VSI
-161 AANTTSSGTTAKSPA
+161 ANETAVSTTSSGTSAA
-176 TTTTVKATT
+176 Q
-185 ASTATANKTKYEANV
+185 ATAAASSSQNQSKYEANV
-200 TSVAGKMDSRV
+200 ANVASVAGKMDNRV
-211 LSAFQKLGFKLVVDP
+211 IAAYQQLGFKLVVDP
-226 SVNYSGYFEARSR
+226 SVNYSGYFDARSR

-258 AFIAGNA
+258 AFIAGNVDKTA
-265 DRTSSFQSIY
+265 SFQSIF
-275 AAEKSKVTAFNK
+275 AAEKANVTAFNK

-299 ESVKDYILNNAALKS
+299 ESVKDYILNNASLKS

-340 IYGPYW
+340 IYGAFW

>member
-9 WFTSKKIVSSCA
+9 WLANKKVVSSCA
-21 AIALAAVIG
+21 AIALAAVLG
-30 GVSLFSGTGE
+30 GVSLFSGAGE

-46 YTDPVMETSIQ
+46 YTDPIMETSII
-57 EEETPLASQPKTSV
+57 EDETPLASQPKTTV
-71 KTTRSTKT
+71 KTTSSTKT
-79 TKKTVK
+79 TRKTVK

-99 TTTKVSN
+99 TKTKVTN
-106 SSKTSGN
+106 KTNKSGN
-113 TTVAT
+113 TTVDT
-118 KKTVVTNATEK
+118 KTTVVTKATAK
-129 YTKKSKKKL
+129 YTKKSKKKV
-138 VTSKVITTVQT
+138 VTSKITTTVQT

-154 VTVTNVA
+154 VSI
-161 AANTTSSGTTAKSPA
+161 ANETAVSTTSSGTSAA
-176 TTTTVKATT
+176 Q
-185 ASTATANKTKYEANV
+185 ATAAASSSQNQSKYEANV
-200 TSVAGKMDSRV
+200 ANVASVAGKMDNRV
-211 LSAFQKLGFKLVVDP
+211 IAAYQQLGFKLVVDP
-226 SVNYSGYFEARSR
+226 SVNYSGYFDARSR

-258 AFIAGNA
+258 AFIAGNVDKTA
-265 DRTSSFQSIY
+265 SFQSIF
-275 AAEKSKVTAFNK
+275 AAEKANVTAFNK

-299 ESVKDYILNNAALKS
+299 ESVKDYILNNASLKS

-340 IYGPYW
+340 IYGAFW

>member
-9 WFTSKKIVSSCA
+9 WLANKKVVSSCA

-30 GVSLFSGTGE
+30 GVSLFSGAGE

-46 YTDPVMETSIQ
+46 YTDPIMETSII
-57 EEETPLASQPKTSV
+57 EDETPLASQPKTTV
-71 KTTRSTKT
+71 KTTSSTKT
-79 TKKTVK
+79 TRKTVK

-99 TTTKVSN
+99 TKTKVTN
-106 SSKTSGN
+106 KTNKSGN
-113 TTVAT
+113 TTVDT
-118 KKTVVTNATEK
+118 KTTVVTKATAK
-129 YTKKSKKKL
+129 YTKKSKKKV
-138 VTSKVITTVQT
+138 VTSKITTTVQT

-154 VTVTNVA
+154 VSI
-161 AANTTSSGTTAKSPA
+161 ANETAVSTTSSGTS
-176 TTTTVKATT
+176 V
-185 ASTATANKTKYEANV
+185 SQATAAASSSQNQSKYEANV
-200 TSVAGKMDSRV
+200 ANVASVAGKMDNRV
-211 LSAFQKLGFKLVVDP
+211 IAAYQQLGFKLVVDP
-226 SVNYSGYFEARSR
+226 SVNYSGYFDARSR

-265 DRTSSFQSIY
+265 DKTASFQSIF
-275 AAEKSKVTAFNK
+275 AAEKANVTAFNK

-299 ESVKDYILNNAALKS
+299 ESVKDYILNNASLKN

-340 IYGPYW
+340 IYGAFW

>member
-9 WFTSKKIVSSCA
+9 WLANKKVVSSCA

-46 YTDPVMETSIQ
+46 YTDPIMETSII
-57 EEETPLASQPKTSV
+57 EDETPLASQPKTTV
-71 KTTRSTKT
+71 KTTSSTKT
-79 TKKTVK
+79 TRKTVK

-99 TTTKVSN
+99 TKTKVTN
-106 SSKTSGN
+106 KTNKSGN
-113 TTVAT
+113 TTVDT
-118 KKTVVTNATEK
+118 KTTVVTKATAK
-129 YTKKSKKKL
+129 YTKKSKKKV
-138 VTSKVITTVQT
+138 VTSKITTTVQT

-154 VTVTNVA
+154 VSI
-161 AANTTSSGTTAKSPA
+161 ANETAVSTTSSGTSVAQ
-176 TTTTVKATT
+176 
-185 ASTATANKTKYEANV
+185 ATAAASSSQNQSKYEANV
-200 TSVAGKMDSRV
+200 ANVASVAGKMDNRV
-211 LSAFQKLGFKLVVDP
+211 IAAYQQLGFKLVVDP
-226 SVNYSGYFEARSR
+226 SVNYSGYFDARSR

-258 AFIAGNA
+258 AFIAGNVDKTA
-265 DRTSSFQSIY
+265 SFQSIF
-275 AAEKSKVTAFNK
+275 AAEKANVTAFNK

-299 ESVKDYILNNAALKS
+299 ESVKDYILNNASLKS

-340 IYGPYW
+340 IYGAFW